1 MRSPAVR
8 FPFIISFH
16 QKDRGGET
24 GDNTLLSFIQN
35 LGEDLKVLS
44 RGSEENFSL
53 VLKKMIFLESTL
65 DELLEAETSEK
76 YERVTHSLLKPEQ
89 QKMEK
94 FFIGMIPILDILDT
108 ACSSAAES
116 EELELSNGLEML
128 NRKLVQHLSSWGFLK
143 SADEGMK
150 FDPLFHEAIGTSSSS
165 SLAPGLIMDIIESG
179 WTFESK
185 ILRFAKVIVVK

>member
-1 MRSPAVR
+1 MRPSAVR
-8 FPFIISFH
+8 FPFIISFQ

-24 GDNTLLSFIQN
+24 GNTVFLSSLQN
-35 LGEDLKVLS
+35 LGRELKVLS
-44 RGSEENFSL
+44 QGNEKNFSL

-76 YERVTHSLLKPEQ
+76 DERVHSILEQ
-89 QKMEK
+89 EKQKMEK
-94 FFIGMIPILDILDT
+94 FFIEMIPILDILDT

-116 EELELSNGLEML
+116 EELELSNGLEIL
-128 NRKLVQHLSSWGFLK
+128 NRKLVRLLSSWKFAK
-143 SADEGMK
+143 SANKGMK
-150 FDPLFHEAIGTSSSS
+150 FDPLFHEAIGTGSSSS
-165 SLAPGLIMDIIESG
+165 MTPGSIMDIIESG